1 MEILPQLVLLTD
13 LKKDHLSQLLLNFTK
28 DGNKIVKIS
37 AFKII
42 PEFIANYN
50 SPKIPEKL
58 VDIYVNLIDNEI
70 NHSLNR
76 EN

>member
-1 MEILPQLVLLTD
+1 MTDAKKELLAQT
-13 LKKDHLSQLLLNFTK
+13 LINFTK

-50 SPKIPEKL
+50 SDKVP
-58 VDIYVNLIDNEI
+58 
-70 NHSLNR
+70 
-76 EN
+76 